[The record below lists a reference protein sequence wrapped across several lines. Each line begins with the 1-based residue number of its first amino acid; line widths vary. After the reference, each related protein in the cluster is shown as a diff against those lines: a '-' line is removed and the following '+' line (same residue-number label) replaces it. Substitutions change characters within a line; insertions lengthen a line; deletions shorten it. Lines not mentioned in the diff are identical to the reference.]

1 MLFFTKLENEVDK
14 KEKVQV
20 DEVLLNVV
28 SKLSSKAKHKNIKLN
43 IKTIDMC
50 ELNTNPILL
59 QTIFVNIIDNA
70 IKYTLNDKN
79 IYIYLECKD
88 KLIFRVVDEGIGIKK
103 EDIDKLTQRFYRTE
117 LSRNRNIQG
126 FGLGLSIVSKA
137 LEVIGGEI
145 RFESK
150 ENQGTIVEVFINV

>member
-1 MLFFTKLENEVDK
+1 MANNDT
-14 KEKVQV
+14 
-20 DEVLLNVV
+20 
-28 SKLSSKAKHKNIKLN
+28 
-43 IKTIDMC
+43 TIDINRNVTGVVNAEPNAEVNQIIYNTINPN
-50 ELNTNPILL
+50 ELITH
-59 QTIFVNIIDNA
+59 
-70 IKYTLNDKN
+70 
-79 IYIYLECKD
+79 
-88 KLIFRVVDEGIGIKK
+88 IKK